1 MVDIIPG
8 ILESEWSEI
17 EAKIKLVAPF
27 VPWVQIDVA
36 DGTMV
41 PTTSVLTFDQ
51 LNQLVTLDQLSNLSF
66 EAHLLVA
73 SPEKYIHA
81 LSDAGFKRV
90 VAHVEAHDPRVF
102 IDEAKFESFEVGLAL
117 DAPTN
122 LELLEPFIEDV
133 DYVLLMMNEA
143 GVKDQPFQH
152 EQIEKI
158 VDLHKH
164 SSDIAI
170 EVEGGIDART
180 AKLAREA
187 GATRIVSTHYIF
199 HDLQNIQ
206 SAIQKLGNG

>member
-1 MVDIIPG
+1 MIDIIPG
-8 ILESEWSEI
+8 ILETEWNEI
-17 EAKIKLVAPF
+17 ESKVRLVSPF
-27 VPWVQIDVA
+27 VSWVQIDVA

-41 PTTSVLTFDQ
+41 PATTFQDFEKFKIFTSEEHLP
-51 LNQLVTLDQLSNLSF
+51 LSF

-73 SPEKYIHA
+73 SPETYIRK

-117 DAPTN
+117 DSPSN
-122 LELLEPFIEDV
+122 LELLEPFIEEV

-143 GVKDQPFQH
+143 GVKDQSFQD

-158 VDLHKH
+158 VDLHRH
-164 SSDIAI
+164 FPDLAI

-180 AKLAREA
+180 AKLVREA
-187 GATRIVSTHYIF
+187 GATRIVSTHFLFKDPQHI
-199 HDLQNIQ
+199 DQRVMQLQQ
-206 SAIQKLGNG
+206 

>member
-1 MVDIIPG
+1 MIDIIPG
-8 ILESEWSEI
+8 ILETEWSEI
-17 EAKIKLVAPF
+17 ESKVKLVAPL

-41 PTTSVLTFDQ
+41 PTTTVLKFDQFDQ
-51 LNQLVTLDQLSNLSF
+51 LVKLDQLSHVSF

-73 SPEKYIHA
+73 SPEIYIRK

-117 DAPTN
+117 DAPSD
-122 LELLEPFIEDV
+122 LELLEPFIEEV
-133 DYVLLMMNEA
+133 DFVLLMMNEA
-143 GVKDQPFQH
+143 GVKDQPFQE

-158 VDLHKH
+158 IDLHRH
-164 SSDIAI
+164 LPDLAI

-199 HDLQNIQ
+199 SDPQNIQ

>member
-27 VPWVQIDVA
+27 VPGVQIDVA

-41 PTTSVLTFDQ
+41 PTVSVLTFD
-51 LNQLVTLDQLSNLSF
+51 TLDQLVKLEGLNDLSF

-122 LELLEPFIEDV
+122 LELLEPFIEEV
-133 DYVLLMMNEA
+133 DFVLLMMNEA
-143 GVKDQPFQH
+143 GVKDQPFQD

-158 VDLHKH
+158 VDLHRH
-164 SSDIAI
+164 LPDLAI

-180 AKLAREA
+180 AKLVHEA
-187 GATRIVSTHYIF
+187 GATRIVSTHYVFTNPGHIEEAIKQ
-199 HDLQNIQ
+199 LQQ
-206 SAIQKLGNG
+206 